1 MQPSRP
7 CSAAEVWA
15 PCELL
20 GGGVGTT
27 PGPFHCLGWSA
38 LGWGGGKV
46 EAMTHLPSASGVW
59 PISFSD
65 WEKLD
70 AEEVSRGQGA
80 GKPREKLLDPQEML
94 RLLGR

>member
-1 MQPSRP
+1 M
-7 CSAAEVWA
+7 E
-15 PCELL
+15 E
-20 GGGVGTT
+20 
-27 PGPFHCLGWSA
+27 
-38 LGWGGGKV
+38 
-46 EAMTHLPSASGVW
+46 EAGSDSLPSASGVQ

-70 AEEVSRGQGA
+70 AKEVSRGQGA

>member
-1 MQPSRP
+1 M
-7 CSAAEVWA
+7 
-15 PCELL
+15 
-20 GGGVGTT
+20 GGVPRAGTEEE
-27 PGPFHCLGWSA
+27 
-38 LGWGGGKV
+38 GGSDS
-46 EAMTHLPSASGVW
+46 LPSASGVR

-70 AEEVSRGQGA
+70 ATEVSRGQCA

>member
-1 MQPSRP
+1 ML
-7 CSAAEVWA
+7 WA
-15 PCELL
+15 GMEE
-20 GGGVGTT
+20 
-27 PGPFHCLGWSA
+27 
-38 LGWGGGKV
+38 V
-46 EAMTHLPSASGVW
+46 EAVTRLPSAAGVR

>member
-1 MQPSRP
+1 M
-7 CSAAEVWA
+7 
-15 PCELL
+15 
-20 GGGVGTT
+20 
-27 PGPFHCLGWSA
+27 
-38 LGWGGGKV
+38 
-46 EAMTHLPSASGVW
+46 EAVTRLPSASGVR
-59 PISFSD
+59 PVSFSD

>member
-1 MQPSRP
+1 ML
-7 CSAAEVWA
+7 WA
-15 PCELL
+15 GMEE
-20 GGGVGTT
+20 
-27 PGPFHCLGWSA
+27 
-38 LGWGGGKV
+38 V
-46 EAMTHLPSASGVW
+46 EAVTRLPSPAGVR
-59 PISFSD
+59 PVSFSD

>member
-1 MQPSRP
+1 MGGPWALP
-7 CSAAEVWA
+7 LFGGLLWAGMEEDEVVTR
-15 PCELL
+15 L
-20 GGGVGTT
+20 
-27 PGPFHCLGWSA
+27 S
-38 LGWGGGKV
+38 
-46 EAMTHLPSASGVW
+46 SASGVQ

-70 AEEVSRGQGA
+70 AEEMSRGQGA

>member
-1 MQPSRP
+1 MGGPWAFP
-7 CSAAEVWA
+7 LFGGLLWAGMEEDEVVTR
-15 PCELL
+15 L
-20 GGGVGTT
+20 
-27 PGPFHCLGWSA
+27 S
-38 LGWGGGKV
+38 
-46 EAMTHLPSASGVW
+46 SASGVQ

-70 AEEVSRGQGA
+70 AEEMSRGQSA

>member
-1 MQPSRP
+1 M
-7 CSAAEVWA
+7 
-15 PCELL
+15 
-20 GGGVGTT
+20 T
-27 PGPFHCLGWSA
+27 P
-38 LGWGGGKV
+38 
-46 EAMTHLPSASGVW
+46 LPSASGVR

-70 AEEVSRGQGA
+70 AEEVLRGQGI

>member
-1 MQPSRP
+1 ML
-7 CSAAEVWA
+7 WA
-15 PCELL
+15 GMEE
-20 GGGVGTT
+20 
-27 PGPFHCLGWSA
+27 
-38 LGWGGGKV
+38 V
-46 EAMTHLPSASGVW
+46 EAVTHLPSASGVR
-59 PISFSD
+59 PVSFLD

>member
-1 MQPSRP
+1 ML
-7 CSAAEVWA
+7 WA
-15 PCELL
+15 GLEE
-20 GGGVGTT
+20 
-27 PGPFHCLGWSA
+27 
-38 LGWGGGKV
+38 
-46 EAMTHLPSASGVW
+46 EAGDNDSLPSAPGVQ

-70 AEEVSRGQGA
+70 ALEVSRGQGA

>member
-1 MQPSRP
+1 MNRWEWGGRPGPSRWEG
-7 CSAAEVWA
+7 CS
-15 PCELL
+15 
-20 GGGVGTT
+20 G
-27 PGPFHCLGWSA
+27 LGWRERQGRDS
-38 LGWGGGKV
+38 
-46 EAMTHLPSASGVW
+46 LPSASGVQ

-70 AEEVSRGQGA
+70 AKEVSRGQGT

>member
-1 MQPSRP
+1 M
-7 CSAAEVWA
+7 E
-15 PCELL
+15 E
-20 GGGVGTT
+20 
-27 PGPFHCLGWSA
+27 
-38 LGWGGGKV
+38 V
-46 EAMTHLPSASGVW
+46 EAVTRLPSASGVR
-59 PISFSD
+59 PVSFSD